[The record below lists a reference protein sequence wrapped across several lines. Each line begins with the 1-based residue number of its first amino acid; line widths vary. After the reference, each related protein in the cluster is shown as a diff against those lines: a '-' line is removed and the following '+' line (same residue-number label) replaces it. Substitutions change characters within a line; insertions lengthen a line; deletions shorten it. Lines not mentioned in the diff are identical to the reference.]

1 MTAATVP
8 AAVVTTSARPTRGRR
23 RSPNDAAQGRFIF
36 GALSPLVVYLA
47 VFSLLPI
54 VWAVTLSFFD
64 YSARRDG
71 SSIGGLGGDN
81 PYIGL
86 ANYRQ
91 MFDFSD
97 TAPKE
102 VGDFRNGLKVTALF
116 TVLVVPLN
124 LLITLP
130 LAALIESVHRRTR
143 PVFRTV
149 FFLPVL
155 TSAVAVAIMWQFIL
169 DPQRGLLSGALSK
182 ITGEPVVEGWISD
195 PNLDFL
201 GLPVPLLFVV
211 VAYLWQDIGYNLVIF
226 IAALQAI
233 PPSLKNAAV
242 VDGGSSLQIFRKV
255 TLPLLKPTIMLCAVL
270 TTIGAFQVF
279 ELFQVMT
286 LGGPANQTRSMSL
299 DIYESAFRF
308 QRMGWS
314 AAVSVVL
321 FVVVLVISAVQSR
334 MLRSTWEY

>member
-1 MTAATVP
+1 VTDTAQ
-8 AAVVTTSARPTRGRR
+8 RR
-23 RSPNDAAQGRFIF
+23 FVF
-36 GALSPLVVYLA
+36 GTLSPLVVYLA
-47 VFSLLPI
+47 VFSVLPI
-54 VWAVTLSFFD
+54 AWAFTLSLFD

-81 PYIGL
+81 PFVGL

-91 MFDFSD
+91 MLDFSD

-102 VGDFRNGLKVTALF
+102 VGDFRNGVEVTALF
-116 TVLVVPLN
+116 AVLVVPLN

-130 LAALIESVHRRTR
+130 LAAMIESVHRRLR

-155 TSAVAVAIMWQFIL
+155 TSAVAVAIMWQFVL
-169 DPQRGLLSGALSK
+169 DPQRGLLSGVLSK
-182 ITGEPVVEGWISD
+182 LTGETVVEGWISD
-195 PNLDFL
+195 PRLKLL
-201 GLPVPLLFVV
+201 GIPVALLFVV

-233 PPSLKNAAV
+233 PPSLRNAAR
-242 VDGGSSLQIFRKV
+242 VDGAGPLQVFRKV
-255 TLPLLKPTIMLCAVL
+255 TLPLLKPTILLAAVL
-270 TTIGAFQVF
+270 TTISAFQVF

-286 LGGPANQTRSMSL
+286 LGGPANQTRAMSL

-314 AAVSVVL
+314 AAVSMVL
-321 FVVVLVISAVQSR
+321 FVIVLVVSMVQTR
-334 MLRSTWEY
+334 MLRSSWEY

>member
-1 MTAATVP
+1 MTATAAP
-8 AAVVTTSARPTRGRR
+8 AAVVAAVAPPSSGRR
-23 RSPNDAAQGRFIF
+23 RNDAAKRRFIF
-36 GALSPLVVYLA
+36 GTLSPLVVYLA

-54 VWAVTLSFFD
+54 VWAFTLSFFD

-81 PYIGL
+81 PFVGVG
-86 ANYRQ
+86 NYRR
-91 MFDFSD
+91 MFDVSG

-130 LAALIESVHRRTR
+130 LAALIESVHRRLR
-143 PVFRTV
+143 PVFRTI

-169 DPQRGLLSGALSK
+169 DPQRGLLSGALTK
-182 ITGEPVVEGWISD
+182 LTGETVVEGWISD
-195 PNLDFL
+195 PRLEFL

-233 PPSLKNAAV
+233 PPSLKNAALI
-242 VDGGSSLQIFRKV
+242 DGAGSLQVFRKV
-255 TLPLLKPTIMLCAVL
+255 TLPLLKPTIMLAAVL
-270 TTIGAFQVF
+270 TTISAFQVF
-279 ELFQVMT
+279 DLFQVMT
-286 LGGPANQTRSMSL
+286 QGGPANQTRAMSL

-321 FVVVLVISAVQSR
+321 FVVVLTISAVQSR
-334 MLRSTWEY
+334 MLRSNWEY

>member
-1 MTAATVP
+1 MN
-8 AAVVTTSARPTRGRR
+8 G
-23 RSPNDAAQGRFIF
+23 RSPNDAAQRRFIF

-81 PYIGL
+81 PFIGL

-130 LAALIESVHRRTR
+130 LAALIESVHRRMR
-143 PVFRTV
+143 PVFRTI

-201 GLPVPLLFVV
+201 GLARL
-211 VAYLWQDIGYNLVIF
+211 VAV
-226 IAALQAI
+226 
-233 PPSLKNAAV
+233 
-242 VDGGSSLQIFRKV
+242 RRRR
-255 TLPLLKPTIMLCAVL
+255 LPLAGHRLQPRDLHRRPAGDPTVADERCRRRRRKLVADLPQGHACRCSSR
-270 TTIGAFQVF
+270 
-279 ELFQVMT
+279 
-286 LGGPANQTRSMSL
+286 RSCSP
-299 DIYESAFRF
+299 RC
-308 QRMGWS
+308 
-314 AAVSVVL
+314 
-321 FVVVLVISAVQSR
+321 SR
-334 MLRSTWEY
+334 RSGRSRCSSCSR